1 MKSELLE
8 QIKSLGF
15 YLGEEDGNAES
26 VLYVINSLELTL
38 DSVSN
43 MNFDSNAELKDFVLG
58 ESDPLTEYIDGV
70 SDSFRED
77 VREVQGAIIIHYSV

>member
-1 MKSELLE
+1 MKNQLLE

-26 VLYVINSLELTL
+26 VLFVISRLELTL

-43 MNFDSNAELKDFVLG
+43 MNFDSNDELKDFVLSD
-58 ESDPLTEYIDGV
+58 SDPLTDDIDGV
-70 SDSFRED
+70 SDIFRQE
-77 VREVQGAIIIHYSV
+77 VREVQHAIINYYSV